1 MALVELVKLGQQFQG
16 KVILKDINLKV
27 ERGGAFALIGPT
39 GAGKTTLLRLIDLLD
54 SPVKGQIYFDG
65 VDVTRSGRK
74 RLAARRRMAYV
85 QQKPI
90 VFSMNVYDNV
100 ACGLRWRHVER
111 KAIRKKVEEALEL
124 VGMADLRNRDAKTL
138 SGGETQ
144 QIAIARSLV
153 TEPEMLLLDEPTAN
167 LDPVSTA
174 KIESVLARII
184 QEKRTT
190 ILMATHDMSQGQRL
204 AQMIGV
210 LMEGDLVQIGQKSEI
225 FEKPLNLKVA
235 GFVGM
240 QNIIKGSIT
249 SNEDGVVSIDVSGKL
264 IEAISDYQAGEE
276 VCVCVRP
283 EDIAL
288 SFSKPSSSARNAFK
302 GEIKSIISSG
312 PLANVEL
319 DCGFPLVALMTVRSA
334 KEMELGIGKHVYASF
349 KATAV
354 HIVKT

>member
-1 MALVELVKLGQQFQG
+1 MALVELVNLGQQFQG
-16 KVILKDINLKV
+16 NVILEAINLKV
-27 ERGGAFALIGPT
+27 ERGEAFALIGPT

-90 VFSMNVYDNV
+90 VFSINVYDNV
-100 ACGLRWRHVER
+100 ACGLKWRHEER

-124 VGMADLRNRDAKTL
+124 VSMADYRSRDAKTL

-144 QIAIARSLV
+144 LVAIARALV

-167 LDPVSTA
+167 LDPVSTS

-210 LMEGDLVQIGQKSEI
+210 LMEGKLVQIGQKSEI

-240 QNIIKGSIT
+240 QNILKGVIT
-249 SNEDGVVSIDVSGKL
+249 SNEDGVVSIDVRGKL

-276 VCVCVRP
+276 VCVCIRP

-288 SFSKPSSSARNAFK
+288 SFSKPSSSARNAFE

-312 PLANVEL
+312 PLASVEL

-334 KEMELGIGKHVYASF
+334 KEMELGIGKRIFASF

-354 HIVKT
+354 HVVKS